1 MSTQLCEKMSTC
13 ILRITQLQRSEL
25 TVTAFVLI
33 GRGADGDIGKDLS
46 VLDGVKRFYNDV
58 RFFYT

>member
-1 MSTQLCEKMSTC
+1 MSTC

-25 TVTAFVLI
+25 NVTAFVLI